1 MKRVTVIGLGMMVLP
16 LLPGCT
22 VGPDYVRASA
32 PVPSAFKEL
41 KGWKQAS
48 PLDGVDHGPWWSVY
62 RDPTLDALIGQV
74 EISNQTVAAAAAG
87 YEQAQALIREAQAA
101 AFPSL
106 SASYGA
112 TRSGSGA
119 AQSALGRTTAKTTF
133 TQSNSAAW
141 DLDVWGKIRRQVES
155 STAGAEVNAADLAN
169 AKLSAQAQLA
179 IAYFNLRS
187 SDSLREILRKTISDY
202 RKTLEISQNQY
213 AAGTVSKADVI
224 TAQTQLL
231 TAEAQELGV
240 TVPRQQYEHAI
251 AVLTGK
257 PPAELTVS
265 PHPLPQSIPSVP
277 VSLPSTL
284 LERRP
289 DIAAAELV
297 MKEQNALIGVATA
310 AYYPDISLSAALQ
323 FTGANA
329 FPFTAAQ
336 QIWSLGAA
344 ASDPLLDGGLRAA
357 EVDAASAAY
366 RQSVASYRQTV
377 LTAFGQVEDYLV
389 ALKVDQRELAVQ
401 EQAIKAAREAVDVY
415 LNQYRQGTVPFTTV
429 VTAEATLLSDQ
440 EQALTTRQNLFI
452 ASVNLIEALGGGWS
466 TARMPDERQ
475 LTDQVSLLPKAD
487 KPAAKPAD

>member
-1 MKRVTVIGLGMMVLP
+1 M
-16 LLPGCT
+16 
-22 VGPDYVRASA
+22 
-32 PVPSAFKEL
+32 
-41 KGWKQAS
+41 
-48 PLDGVDHGPWWSVY
+48 
-62 RDPTLDALIGQV
+62 
-74 EISNQTVAAAAAG
+74 
-87 YEQAQALIREAQAA
+87 
-101 AFPSL
+101 
-106 SASYGA
+106 
-112 TRSGSGA
+112 
-119 AQSALGRTTAKTTF
+119 
-133 TQSNSAAW
+133 
-141 DLDVWGKIRRQVES
+141 
-155 STAGAEVNAADLAN
+155 
-169 AKLSAQAQLA
+169 
-179 IAYFNLRS
+179 
-187 SDSLREILRKTISDY
+187 
-202 RKTLEISQNQY
+202 
-213 AAGTVSKADVI
+213 
-224 TAQTQLL
+224 
-231 TAEAQELGV
+231 
-240 TVPRQQYEHAI
+240 
-251 AVLTGK
+251 
-257 PPAELTVS
+257 
-265 PHPLPQSIPSVP
+265 P
-277 VSLPSTL
+277 VSLPSKL

-289 DIAAAELV
+289 DIAAAERV